1 MSLAARAFLP
11 ALLFFAACSE
21 SDSAP
26 QGSEDPDN
34 RAGTGNGAGAGG
46 GGTQGSGGNS
56 AGVAGGAT
64 GSVTG
69 GRAGVSGGAGSPD
82 TGGSATTGGA
92 QNTALG
98 GASSSG
104 GSASAGR
111 GGVNADGGR
120 GGETAGAGEAGF
132 GGEGGK
138 SEPGACANPF
148 DAIDQSRLD
157 ADEELEPYSVSGQ
170 TATEIRRSIN
180 QSRGMDYDALTNWYI
195 SWQFGDCEGNGLAI
209 TLDIT
214 YRYPEWEPP
223 AGASAALVTSW
234 ETYMDALFCHEYGH
248 AKNGIDAANAA
259 YDALS
264 AIDAD
269 GDCDAQQTRAEAAF
283 DVVLTTY
290 QERDLQYDADTQ
302 HGATMGAV
310 FPP

>member
-1 MSLAARAFLP
+1 MSLAARTFLP

-21 SDSAP
+21 SDSDP
-26 QGSEDPDN
+26 QGSEEPDN
-34 RAGTGNGAGAGG
+34 RAGTGNGAAAGG
-46 GGTQGSGGNS
+46 DGTPGSGGNS
-56 AGVAGGAT
+56 GAVAGGT
-64 GSVTG
+64 PGSVTG
-69 GRAGVSGGAGSPD
+69 GRADVGGGAGSPD

-104 GSASAGR
+104 GSAGAAR
-111 GGVNADGGR
+111 GGASGDGGR
-120 GGETAGAGEAGF
+120 GGEIASAGEAGF

-138 SEPGACANPF
+138 SKPGACTNPF
-148 DAIDQSRLD
+148 GAIDFSRLE

-170 TATEIRRSIN
+170 TAAEIRRSIN
-180 QSRGMDYDALTNWYI
+180 QTRGMDYDALTNWYI

-223 AGASAALVTSW
+223 ASASAALVTSW

-264 AIDAD
+264 AIDAG